1 MPLPS
6 ALAVRLAKR
15 GLISKTVSKDDKT
28 NKNDLPRSQN
38 NTTTEIEEEVIA
50 ENYDDQENQ
59 GNSINRINNNN
70 IVINN
75 DVEDD
80 LDESDLKKR
89 KFRGHP
95 GCPNKYNVYHECTLF
110 CKEHWKDGRKIP
122 DARYLKRKAAMLSK
136 HPLPSHW
143 KEIYDPGTG
152 RHYYWETDS
161 DSVSWLPP
169 SHPRAVISE
178 SAAYLREE
186 QASSNRNRNR
196 EDIEEDEEINEEKSD
211 YSSDDESDEELKRQ
225 EEKRRRKENEERK
238 RSRGRIKTR
247 ENDLDPMDPASYS
260 DIPRGGWSD
269 GLSKGNEAKTGAD
282 VTAAGPLYQM
292 RPYPNPGA
300 VLRANAKSVPKALG
314 LPKPPGTGDDENDDS
329 S

>member
-6 ALAVRLAKR
+6 ALAARLAKR
-15 GLISKTVSKDDKT
+15 GLITKNVTVEEKTKT
-28 NKNDLPRSQN
+28 DNARVQN
-38 NTTTEIEEEVIA
+38 NAEIEEEVIA

-59 GNSINRINNNN
+59 GNSLNRINSRT
-70 IVINN
+70 V
-75 DVEDD
+75 DD
-80 LDESDLKKR
+80 ELDDNELANR
-89 KFRGHP
+89 KYRGYS

-110 CKEHWKDGRKIP
+110 CKEHWKGGHKEP
-122 DARYLKRKAAMLSK
+122 DPKYLKRKAAMLSK

-169 SHPRAVISE
+169 THPKAIISE
-178 SAAYLREE
+178 SAAHLREE
-186 QASSNRNRNR
+186 QGNGKGKR
-196 EDIEEDEEINEEKSD
+196 ESKDIEDDDDLEEHKSN
-211 YSSDDESDEELKRQ
+211 YSSEDESDEEIKRR
-225 EEKRRRKENEERK
+225 EEKRRRKENEEKR

-260 DIPRGGWSD
+260 DIPRGGWSE

-300 VLRANAKSVPKALG
+300 VLRANAKTSQ
-314 LPKPPGTGDDENDDS
+314 KPSKQLEPDKDDES
-329 S
+329 P

>member
-1 MPLPS
+1 MSLPS
-6 ALAVRLAKR
+6 ALAARLAKR
-15 GLISKTVSKDDKT
+15 GLITKSNNVEVKTKPSDPL
-28 NKNDLPRSQN
+28 KNQN
-38 NTTTEIEEEVIA
+38 TEIEEEVIA

-59 GNSINRINNNN
+59 GNSLNRITNSNNN
-70 IVINN
+70 IVISN
-75 DVEDD
+75 EDD
-80 LDESDLKKR
+80 EEDEHDLKRR
-89 KFRGHP
+89 KFKGHP
-95 GCPNKYNVYHECTLF
+95 GCPNKYNVFHECTLF
-110 CKEHWKDGRKIP
+110 CKEHWKDGHREP
-122 DARYLKRKAAMLSK
+122 DTKYLKRKAAMLKK

-169 SHPRAVISE
+169 SHPKAVISE

-186 QASSNRNRNR
+186 QSEGKHIIDN
-196 EDIEEDEEINEEKSD
+196 DIEDDDDEDKEENKSD
-211 YSSDDESDEELKRQ
+211 YSSDEESDEELKRR
-225 EEKRRRKENEERK
+225 EEKRRRREMEEKK
-238 RSRGRIKTR
+238 RAKGRIKTR

-300 VLRANAKSVPKALG
+300 VLRANAKSSHKSS
-314 LPKPPGTGDDENDDS
+314 KSSDHDS

>member
-6 ALAVRLAKR
+6 ALASRLARR
-15 GLISKTVSKDDKT
+15 GLITKNASAEDKT
-28 NKNDLPRSQN
+28 KNADSLRNQN
-38 NTTTEIEEEVIA
+38 NSEIEEEVIA
-50 ENYDDQENQ
+50 ESYDDQENQ
-59 GNSINRINNNN
+59 GNSLNRINNS
-70 IVINN
+70 IVISN
-75 DVEDD
+75 
-80 LDESDLKKR
+80 ESDGELDDIDLRTR

-95 GCPNKYNVYHECTLF
+95 GCPNKYNVFHECTLF
-110 CKEHWKDGRKIP
+110 CKEHWKEGRKEP
-122 DARYLKRKAAMLSK
+122 DPKYLKRKAAMLSK

-152 RHYYWETDS
+152 RHYYWEADS

-169 SHPRAVISE
+169 SHPKAVISE
-178 SAAYLREE
+178 SAAFLREE
-186 QASSNRNRNR
+186 QAEGVLTKNDK
-196 EDIEEDEEINEEKSD
+196 DIEEDEREDEKSD
-211 YSSDDESDEELKRQ
+211 YSSEDESDEELKRR
-225 EEKRRRKENEERK
+225 EEKRRRIENEEK
-238 RSRGRIKTR
+238 RRARGRIKTR

-300 VLRANAKSVPKALG
+300 VLRANARNSQ
-314 LPKPPGTGDDENDDS
+314 KPDHDKDDENS
-329 S
+329 